1 MKNVVATIALV
12 SLLSSTSAFADDEYD
27 LKCTLDSGDV
37 MTLSHGS
44 GTVYIEFLGPEDD
57 PDEGGKVIKLDIPSG
72 GAQPTINKNPVGTQ
86 SFVLRGTDDDI
97 EGAVAIVY
105 EDHEGKRSA
114 YFSVMNHV
122 GKETENHSCQPDTI
136 KSSNTLLT
144 EGIPRF

>member
-1 MKNVVATIALV
+1 MIKNIVATTLLM
-12 SLLSSTSAFADDEYD
+12 SLLASASACANEKYD

-37 MTLSHGS
+37 MTLSHSS
-44 GTVYIEFLGPEDD
+44 GTVYIEFLGPDDD
-57 PDEGGKVIKLDIPSG
+57 PDEGGRVIKLDIPSG
-72 GAQPTINKNPVGTQ
+72 GAQPTVNKNPVGTQ

-105 EDHEGKRSA
+105 ESHEGKRSA

-122 GKETENHSCQPDTI
+122 GKETENHSCKPDTI

-144 EGIPRF
+144 EGIS